1 MADAPTEGTFRDRP
15 PPSVDPT
22 LLTTEQLLRE
32 IANLKAIFDGQLDT
46 LRERLN
52 GMDRA
57 TELTGLSLR
66 TMAGDLDDKRH
77 GLEMVIDEKFATVD
91 QKFDDLAA
99 RTAEQKADTKAA
111 VDAALQAAKEAVGQ
125 QTEAS
130 ERSIAKSEA
139 ATTKQI
145 DGVIQLLSTSGAA
158 TGESISDLKSRM
170 DRMEA
175 ARLNSV
181 ENGTVDRQ
189 TRSVGFQGVGV
200 FIAAFASLIAV
211 ASLIAL
217 ALKP

>member
-1 MADAPTEGTFRDRP
+1 MVELANSRP
-15 PPSVDPT
+15 VPDPT

-32 IANLKAIFDGQLDT
+32 IANLRAIFEGQLDT
-46 LRERLN
+46 LRERLG

-57 TELTGLSLR
+57 TELLGFGINRVPSAVDTR
-66 TMAGDLDDKRH
+66 VTA
-77 GLEMVIDEKFATVD
+77 LEDVIREQFRTVD
-91 QKFDDLAA
+91 QKFDDLQA

-145 DGVIQLLSTSGAA
+145 DGVIARIDQSNVS

-170 DRMEA
+170 DRMESG
-175 ARLNSV
+175 RLGVVQAVAERREETTFS
-181 ENGTVDRQ
+181 RQ
-189 TRSVGFQGVGV
+189 GLGSFVGV
-200 FIAAFASLIAV
+200 VAVLVAFGSLV
-211 ASLIAL
+211 AL